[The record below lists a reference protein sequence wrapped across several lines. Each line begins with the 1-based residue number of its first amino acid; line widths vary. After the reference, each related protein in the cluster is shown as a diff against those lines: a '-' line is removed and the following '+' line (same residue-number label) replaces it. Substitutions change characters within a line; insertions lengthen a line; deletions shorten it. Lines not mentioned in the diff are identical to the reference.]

1 MIGYKAFDG
10 NLCCK
15 GFQFKVGETY
25 ETGALKENKED

>member
-10 NLCCK
+10 NLQCR

-25 ETGALKENKED
+25 ETGALKENKEN